1 MGGMKK
7 VKSVEKQQ
15 EKDAASKPREKK
27 SYVPQ
32 SDGANARIIEVL
44 GRTGVFG
51 EIKQC
56 MCKVLDGRDTGHV
69 IRRNIKG
76 PVRVGDIVRLPETER
91 ESKPLKTGRK

>member
-1 MGGMKK
+1 
-7 VKSVEKQQ
+7 
-15 EKDAASKPREKK
+15 
-27 SYVPQ
+27 
-32 SDGANARIIEVL
+32 
-44 GRTGVFG
+44 
-51 EIKQC
+51 